1 MNDFINYIISPYREY
16 STIQITLEVIATFFG
31 IVSVFFSKNR
41 NILVY
46 PTGII
51 STFLYIYLFFN
62 WGLYGETLI
71 NLYYTSMSIYGWILW
86 NKKTEDDN
94 IHVEVEKATKQDYI
108 KSVGLFIATFIFII
122 VLYHFRPIID
132 GAIPISAMKSLTW
145 NYTIIDFIDASLTGI
160 FLIGMWM
167 MAKRYV
173 ESWIFWII
181 GDLVM
186 VPLLLYKGYAISSF
200 QYLFLT
206 ILAIQ
211 GLLEWKKS
219 YSIQISATK
228 D

>member
-1 MNDFINYIISPYREY
+1 MNSFLEYIIAPYRDY
-16 STIQITLEVIATFFG
+16 TIFQIVLEIIATFFG

-51 STFLYIYLFFN
+51 STFLYIYLFFS

-86 NKKTEDDN
+86 NKNTENDKLHIITSWAN
-94 IHVEVEKATKQDYI
+94 
-108 KSVGLFIATFIFII
+108 KSTYLKSLILFVLTFLFIL
-122 VLYHFRPIID
+122 VLYHFRPLID
-132 GAIPISAMKSLTW
+132 GVICFNQIDLLSW
-145 NYTIIDFIDASLTGI
+145 NYTLIDFIDASLTGI

-167 MAKRYV
+167 MAKQKID
-173 ESWIFWII
+173 SWYFWIV

-206 ILAIQ
+206 ILAFQ
-211 GLLEWKKS
+211 GLLEWKRNASVKKFLS
-219 YSIQISATK
+219 S
-228 D
+228 

>member
-1 MNDFINYIISPYREY
+1 MNSFLEYIIAPYRDY
-16 STIQITLEVIATFFG
+16 TIFQIVLEIVATFFG

-51 STFLYIYLFFN
+51 STFLYIYLFFS

-86 NKKTEDDN
+86 NKNTENDN
-94 IHVEVEKATKQDYI
+94 LHIITSWAN
-108 KSVGLFIATFIFII
+108 KSEYLKSLVLFALTFLFIL
-122 VLYHFRPIID
+122 VLYHFRPLID
-132 GAIPISAMKSLTW
+132 GVIRFNQIDSLIW
-145 NYTIIDFIDASLTGI
+145 NYTLIDFIDASLTGL

-167 MAKRYV
+167 MAKQKID
-173 ESWIFWII
+173 SWYFWIV

-206 ILAIQ
+206 ILAFQ
-211 GLLEWKKS
+211 GLLEWKRNT
-219 YSIQISATK
+219 SIKKLLSS
-228 D
+228 

>member
-16 STIQITLEVIATFFG
+16 SILQISLEVIATIFG

-86 NKKTEDDN
+86 NKKTEEDN
-94 IHVEVEKATKQDYI
+94 IHVEVESANKQDYI
-108 KSVGLFIATFIFII
+108 KSIGLFIVTFIFII
-122 VLYHFRPIID
+122 ILYHFRPIID
-132 GAIPISAMKSLTW
+132 GVKPIAEVNALTW
-145 NYTIIDFIDASLTGI
+145 NYTLIDFIDASLTGI

-167 MAKRYV
+167 MAKRFV
-173 ESWIFWII
+173 ESWIFWIV

-206 ILAIQ
+206 ILAII
-211 GLLEWKKS
+211 GYIEWRKS
-219 YSIQISATK
+219 YRTSK
-228 D
+228 

>member
-1 MNDFINYIISPYREY
+1 MNDFISYIISPYKEY
-16 STIQITLEVIATFFG
+16 STFQISLEIIATLFG
-31 IVSVFFSKNR
+31 IISVFFSKNR

-86 NKKTEDDN
+86 NKKTEEDN
-94 IHVEVEKATKQDYI
+94 IHVEVEWATKYDYL
-108 KSVGLFIATFIFII
+108 KSIALFVATFIFII
-122 VLYHFRPIID
+122 ILYHFRPIID
-132 GAIPISAMKSLTW
+132 QAVPLKEINSLTW
-145 NYTIIDFIDASLTGI
+145 NYTIVDFIDASLTGI
-160 FLIGMWM
+160 FLIGMWL
-167 MAKRYV
+167 MAKRKID
-173 ESWIFWII
+173 SWIFWII

-206 ILAIQ
+206 ILAIL
-211 GLLEWKKS
+211 GYIEWKKNYQS
-219 YSIQISATK
+219 TN
-228 D
+228 

>member
-1 MNDFINYIISPYREY
+1 MNDWLEFIIAPYRSY
-16 STIQITLEVIATFFG
+16 TIVQIVLEIVATVFG
-31 IVSVFFSKNR
+31 IISVFFSKNR

-51 STFLYIYLFFN
+51 STFLYIYLFFS

-86 NKKTEDDN
+86 SKKTEDDQL
-94 IHVEVEKATKQDYI
+94 HVATEWANGAAYLKGI
-108 KSVGLFIATFIFII
+108 GLFIVTFLFIL
-122 VLYHFRPIID
+122 VLYHFRPVID
-132 GAIPISAMKSLTW
+132 GIVPLKVINSLIW
-145 NYTIIDFIDASLTGI
+145 NYTIIDFIDATLTGV

-167 MAKRYV
+167 MAKRKID
-173 ESWIFWII
+173 SWYFWIV

-211 GLLEWKKS
+211 GYIEWKRNASIKKS
-219 YSIQISATK
+219 LSS
-228 D
+228 

>member
-1 MNDFINYIISPYREY
+1 MNDFISYIISPYKEY
-16 STIQITLEVIATFFG
+16 STFQISLEIIATLFG
-31 IVSVFFSKNR
+31 IISVFFSKNR

-86 NKKTEDDN
+86 NKKTEEDN
-94 IHVEVEKATKQDYI
+94 IHVEVEWATKYDYL
-108 KSVGLFIATFIFII
+108 KSIALFVATFIFII
-122 VLYHFRPIID
+122 ILYHFRPIID
-132 GAIPISAMKSLTW
+132 QAVPLKEINSLTW
-145 NYTIIDFIDASLTGI
+145 NYTIVDFIDASLTGI
-160 FLIGMWM
+160 FLIGMWL
-167 MAKRYV
+167 MAKRKID
-173 ESWIFWII
+173 SWIFWII

-206 ILAIQ
+206 ILAIL
-211 GLLEWKKS
+211 GYIEWKKNYQS
-219 YSIQISATK
+219 TNRV